1 MEIAKGQDHITVL
14 KDPPVSDRYVSC
26 IILTII
32 VQRTSSPL
40 TQAILDADGK
50 HGFVLYLFI
59 CSGEKVTE
67 ERKKQEVKQLHI
79 PLIETG
85 VAPNLG

>member
-32 VQRTSSPL
+32 VQRASSLL
-40 TQAILDADGK
+40 TPAIPDTDGK
-50 HGFVLYLFI
+50 HGLVLYLFI
-59 CSGEKVTE
+59 CSGGKVTE
-67 ERKKQEVKQLHI
+67 ERRKQEVKQLRV